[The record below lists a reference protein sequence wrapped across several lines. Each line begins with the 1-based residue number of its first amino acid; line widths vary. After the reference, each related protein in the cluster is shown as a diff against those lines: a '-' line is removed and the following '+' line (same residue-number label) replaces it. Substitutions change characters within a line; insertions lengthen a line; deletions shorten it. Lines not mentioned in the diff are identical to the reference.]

1 MICGSVFKEDPLNI
15 DKATFKEHIRL
26 RLKRRYGKELAEAT
40 LHDIYDAVAAA
51 SMEYILDNWMATR
64 KAFDAHPGRQM
75 FYLSAEFLM
84 GRALTNNL
92 INLGILDMVKEVL
105 AEIGHDINEIEDQE
119 PDAGLGNG
127 GLGRLAACFMDS
139 LATMNLPG
147 HGYGIRYRYGMFEQ
161 KIEHCRQIEK
171 PDNWLEHRDPWEI
184 KRSDLA
190 VDVKIGGEV
199 AIIVDEQ
206 GRERFTVKN
215 AEIIRAIPHDMPIV
229 GYNTKTVNTLRLWEA
244 YSPDGFNLQL
254 FNDMQYIRAV
264 EKANQAEDLSRVL
277 YPNDSGPSGKA
288 LRLKQQYFFV
298 SASLQDILRSFKQR
312 FGRDFAKLPDFA
324 VVQLNDTHPVVAI
337 PEMMRLLMDEEGLGW
352 DESWAIVTKMFA
364 YTNHTIL
371 AEALE
376 KWPLDLFSSLLPR
389 IYNIV
394 EEIDRRHQEALK
406 QLYPN
411 DWERR
416 HRMSIIADGMVHMAR
431 LAIVGG
437 FSVNGVA
444 ALHTEILK
452 KRELKD
458 WYEWKPQNF
467 NNKTN
472 GVTQRRWLKL
482 ANPGLSALITET
494 IGSGWE
500 TDLSKLKA
508 LEPYAEDP
516 AFRQRFG
523 AIKRQNKVQLANYL
537 EKTQG
542 VKIDPDSIFD
552 VQVKRLHEYKRQ
564 LLNILHIMYLHNK
577 LADDPTIEMPKQT
590 FIFGAKAASGYRR
603 AKSIISL
610 ICAEAARID
619 ADPRVKG
626 RLKVVFAENYRVT
639 LAEKIIPAA
648 EVSEQISTAGKEA
661 SGTGNMKFMMN
672 GALTLGTMDGANVE
686 IVQEVGRK
694 NAFIFGLGAEE
705 IATVEATHSYDPHLY
720 LGRNPALARVVH
732 QLVDG
737 TFSHEFQAAFKEL
750 YDSLVNGVD
759 GSRPD
764 PYYVLADFDAYVQAH
779 EKVVSTYADQDAW
792 NKMAIINVARSGIFS
807 TDRTIAEYAN
817 DIWKIK
823 PIEVK

>member
-127 GLGRLAACFMDS
+127 GLGRLAACFLDS

-229 GYNTKTVNTLRLWEA
+229 GYDTKTVNTLRLWEA

-298 SASLQDILRSFKQR
+298 KNTDMLDAAIEK
-312 FGRDFAKLPDFA
+312 AKLFKESLPKDA
-324 VVQLNDTHPVVAI
+324 GKVWLVIDDTIRWRNMEILHWVETKGKWPAR
-337 PEMMRLLMDEEGLGW
+337 EQFG
-352 DESWAIVTKMFA
+352 IVTQQMLGKITLWQNDFNVLLIHKMEKSFETGEPIA
-364 YTNHTIL
+364 KIYPGNADYL
-371 AEALE
+371 SDCNLE
-376 KWPLDLFSSLLPR
+376 IK
-389 IYNIV
+389 NIQKNNNM
-394 EEIDRRHQEALK
+394 HQA
-406 QLYPN
+406 
-411 DWERR
+411 
-416 HRMSIIADGMVHMAR
+416 IIIHSNGHCYECSADYVK
-431 LAIVGG
+431 
-437 FSVNGVA
+437 
-444 ALHTEILK
+444 EILDPDPMTVLSMLK
-452 KRELKD
+452 IPREL
-458 WYEWKPQNF
+458 W
-467 NNKTN
+467 
-472 GVTQRRWLKL
+472 
-482 ANPGLSALITET
+482 
-494 IGSGWE
+494 
-500 TDLSKLKA
+500 
-508 LEPYAEDP
+508 
-516 AFRQRFG
+516 
-523 AIKRQNKVQLANYL
+523 
-537 EKTQG
+537 
-542 VKIDPDSIFD
+542 
-552 VQVKRLHEYKRQ
+552 
-564 LLNILHIMYLHNK
+564 
-577 LADDPTIEMPKQT
+577 
-590 FIFGAKAASGYRR
+590 
-603 AKSIISL
+603 
-610 ICAEAARID
+610 
-619 ADPRVKG
+619 
-626 RLKVVFAENYRVT
+626 
-639 LAEKIIPAA
+639 
-648 EVSEQISTAGKEA
+648 
-661 SGTGNMKFMMN
+661 
-672 GALTLGTMDGANVE
+672 
-686 IVQEVGRK
+686 
-694 NAFIFGLGAEE
+694 
-705 IATVEATHSYDPHLY
+705 
-720 LGRNPALARVVH
+720 
-732 QLVDG
+732 
-737 TFSHEFQAAFKEL
+737 
-750 YDSLVNGVD
+750 
-759 GSRPD
+759 
-764 PYYVLADFDAYVQAH
+764 
-779 EKVVSTYADQDAW
+779 
-792 NKMAIINVARSGIFS
+792 
-807 TDRTIAEYAN
+807 
-817 DIWKIK
+817 
-823 PIEVK
+823 